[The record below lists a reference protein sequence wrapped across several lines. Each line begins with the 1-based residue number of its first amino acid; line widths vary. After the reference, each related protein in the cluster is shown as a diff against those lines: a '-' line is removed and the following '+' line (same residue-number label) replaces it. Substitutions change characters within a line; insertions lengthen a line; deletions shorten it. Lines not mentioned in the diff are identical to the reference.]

1 MAKKKEETKVD
12 FNTLSDKEK
21 QKIIDKAWGVLDE
34 SNAEASMLSDALS
47 NINTFDDTGCCMLNA
62 LLSGKIVGGGFPE
75 GRMTV
80 LAAPSSV
87 GKSYIG
93 LQAAALAQKKGKRI
107 LIFDSENAIDR
118 EFATNLGLDVTKV
131 KYFPVKSIEQC
142 KNSMYAFLDFVDKQ
156 GMKGQFFILVDSL
169 GGMMS
174 EMDFKRLE
182 DESTSADMGTLA
194 KSMKGFIKMMTI
206 MSARTKTT
214 IVCTNHI
221 FDNPGQM
228 FPSLEKNMSGGKSVK
243 YFSSTVLQLSAV
255 QVKEGDADRKTG
267 DEAAIGS
274 KGMTG
279 IAIRGLS
286 IKNRVVKPYMEGS
299 MYISWQKG
307 LRKYY
312 GLLEL
317 AQEFDLIYN
326 KAGKLYIRATE
337 EGAEDKYIGTKQ
349 EIQTSKKFWDEYI
362 PELQKKI
369 DEHWTYNG
377 SNVDFE
383 EDDCDEIIDE
393 DKDEE
398 IELMKLGF
406 MPAGLKI

>member
-1 MAKKKEETKVD
+1 MAKKKEENKVD

-34 SNAEASMLSDALS
+34 TNAEASMLSDALS

-326 KAGKLYIRATE
+326 KAGKLYIRSTE

-383 EDDCDEIIDE
+383 EDEEIDE
-393 DKDEE
+393 DMDEE
-398 IELMKLGF
+398 IGF
-406 MPAGLKI
+406 MKV

>member
-1 MAKKKEETKVD
+1 MAKKKEETKID
-12 FNTLSDKEK
+12 FTTLSDKEK
-21 QKIIDKAWGVLDE
+21 QKIIDKAWAVLDE
-34 SNAEASMLSDALS
+34 TNPEASMLSEALS

-62 LLSGKIVGGGFPE
+62 LLSGRIVDGGFPE

-93 LQAAALAQKKGKRI
+93 LQAAALAQKRGKRI

-118 EFATNLGLDVTKV
+118 EFASNLGLDVSKV

-326 KAGKLYIRATE
+326 KAGKLYVRAE
-337 EGAEDKYIGTKQ
+337 NEGEDDRYIGTKV
-349 EIQTSKKFWDEYI
+349 EIQTSKKFWDDFI
-362 PELQKKI
+362 PTLQKKI

-377 SNVDFE
+377 ANVDF
-383 EDDCDEIIDE
+383 
-393 DKDEE
+393 DEE
-398 IELMKLGF
+398 ETFNEDEYLDGEVSTEDF
-406 MPAGLKI
+406 S

>member
-1 MAKKKEETKVD
+1 MAKKKEEVVD
-12 FNTLSDKEK
+12 YSTLSDKEK
-21 QKIIDKAWGVLDE
+21 QRLIEKAWGILDE
-34 SNAEASMLSDALS
+34 SNAEASMLSEALS

-62 LLSGKIVGGGFPE
+62 LLSGRLVDGGFPE

-80 LAAPSSV
+80 MAAPSSV

-142 KNSMYAFLDFVDKQ
+142 KNSMYQFLDFVDKA

-174 EMDFKRLE
+174 EMDYKRLE
-182 DESTSADMGTLA
+182 KESDSADMGTLA
-194 KSMKGFIKMMTI
+194 KAMKGFIKMMTI

-243 YFSSTVLQLSAV
+243 YFSSTVIQLSAV

-369 DEHWTYNG
+369 DEHWLYNG
-377 SNVDFE
+377 SNPDFDEDELIEDELSSSDFE
-383 EDDCDEIIDE
+383 D
-393 DKDEE
+393 
-398 IELMKLGF
+398 
-406 MPAGLKI
+406 

>member
-1 MAKKKEETKVD
+1 MAKKKEETKID
-12 FNTLSDKEK
+12 FSTLSDKEK
-21 QKIIDKAWGVLDE
+21 QKIIDKAWAVLDDT
-34 SNAEASMLSDALS
+34 NPEASMLSEALS

-62 LLSGKIVGGGFPE
+62 LLSGRIVDGGFPE

-118 EFATNLGLDVTKV
+118 EFASNLGLDVSKV

-228 FPSLEKNMSGGKSVK
+228 FPAIEKNMSGGKSVK

-255 QVKEGDADRKTG
+255 QVKEDDKDRKTG

-286 IKNRVVKPYMEGS
+286 IKNRVVKPYMEGG

-312 GLLEL
+312 GLLDL

-326 KAGKLYIRATE
+326 KAGKLYVRAE
-337 EGAEDKYIGTKQ
+337 NEGEADKYIGTKV
-349 EIQTSKKFWDEYI
+349 EIQTSKKFWDEFI
-362 PELQKKI
+362 PTLQKKI

-377 SNVDFE
+377 ANVDFE
-383 EDDCDEIIDE
+383 DEEDESFDE
-393 DKDEE
+393 DAYIDGEVSTE
-398 IELMKLGF
+398 DFE
-406 MPAGLKI
+406 

>member
-1 MAKKKEETKVD
+1 MAKKKEEVKVD

-34 SNAEASMLSDALS
+34 CNDSASMLSEALS
-47 NINTFDDTGCCMLNA
+47 NIDTFDDTGCCMLNA
-62 LLSGKIVGGGFPE
+62 LLSGRIVGGGFPE

-142 KNSMYAFLDFVDKQ
+142 KNSMYAFLNFVESQ

-182 DESTSADMGTLA
+182 DESSSADMGTLA
-194 KSMKGFIKMMTI
+194 KSMKQFIKMMTN

-326 KAGKLYIRATE
+326 KAGKLYIRSTE
-337 EGAEDKYIGTKQ
+337 DGVDDKYIGTKQ

-362 PELQKKI
+362 PKLQEKI
-369 DEHWTYNG
+369 TENWTYNG
-377 SNVDFE
+377 SNLDL
-383 EDDCDEIIDE
+383 IDE
-393 DKDEE
+393 DEIDEFIDE
-398 IELMKLGF
+398 DINEDIE
-406 MPAGLKI
+406 

>member
-1 MAKKKEETKVD
+1 MAKKKEENKVD
-12 FNTLSDKEK
+12 FNTLSDKDK
-21 QKIIDKAWGVLDE
+21 QKLIDKAWGVLDE
-34 SNAEASMLSDALS
+34 TNDSASMLSEALS
-47 NINTFDDTGCCMLNA
+47 NIDTFDDTGCCMLNA
-62 LLSGKIVGGGFPE
+62 LLSGRIVGGGFPE

-107 LIFDSENAIDR
+107 LIFDSENAIDS
-118 EFATNLGLDVTKV
+118 EFARNLGLDVTKV

-142 KNSMYAFLDFVDKQ
+142 KNSMYAFLNFVDAQ

-174 EMDFKRLE
+174 EMDFKSLE
-182 DESTSADMGTLA
+182 DESSSADMGTLA
-194 KSMKGFIKMMTI
+194 KSMKQFIKMMTN

-214 IVCTNHI
+214 IVCTNPI

-286 IKNRVVKPYMEGS
+286 VKNRVVKPYMEGS

-326 KAGKLYIRATE
+326 KAGRLYIRSTQ
-337 EGAEDKYIGTKQ
+337 EGVEDEYIGTKQ
-349 EIQTSKKFWDEYI
+349 EIQTSKKFWDRYI

-369 DEHWTYNG
+369 DEEWVYN
-377 SNVDFE
+377 STNLDLVDE
-383 EDDCDEIIDE
+383 YDDIID
-393 DKDEE
+393 DVVDEE
-398 IELMKLGF
+398 TE
-406 MPAGLKI
+406 

>member
-1 MAKKKEETKVD
+1 MAKKKEETKID
-12 FNTLSDKEK
+12 FSTLSDKEK
-21 QKIIDKAWGVLDE
+21 QKIIDKAWAVLDDT
-34 SNAEASMLSDALS
+34 NPEASMLSEALS

-62 LLSGKIVGGGFPE
+62 LLSGRIVDGGFPE

-118 EFATNLGLDVTKV
+118 EFASNLGLDVSKV

-255 QVKEGDADRKTG
+255 QVKEDDKDRKTG

-312 GLLEL
+312 GLLDL

-326 KAGKLYIRATE
+326 KAGKLYVRAE
-337 EGAEDKYIGTKQ
+337 NEGEDDRYIGTKV
-349 EIQTSKKFWDEYI
+349 EIQTSKKFWDEFI
-362 PELQKKI
+362 PTLQKKI

-377 SNVDFE
+377 ANVDFE
-383 EDDCDEIIDE
+383 DEEDVLFNEDDYIDGEVSTE
-393 DKDEE
+393 DFE
-398 IELMKLGF
+398 
-406 MPAGLKI
+406 

>member
-1 MAKKKEETKVD
+1 MAKKKEETKID
-12 FNTLSDKEK
+12 FSTLSDKEK
-21 QKIIDKAWGVLDE
+21 QKIIDKAWSVLDDT
-34 SNAEASMLSDALS
+34 NPEASMLSEALS

-62 LLSGKIVGGGFPE
+62 LLSGRIVDGGFPE

-118 EFATNLGLDVTKV
+118 EFASNLGLDVSKV

-255 QVKEGDADRKTG
+255 QVKEDDKDRKTG

-312 GLLEL
+312 GLLDL

-326 KAGKLYIRATE
+326 KAGKLYVRAE
-337 EGAEDKYIGTKQ
+337 NEGEDDRYIGTKV
-349 EIQTSKKFWDEYI
+349 EIQTSKKFWDEFI
-362 PELQKKI
+362 PTLQKKI

-377 SNVDFE
+377 ANVDFE
-383 EDDCDEIIDE
+383 DVDDE
-393 DKDEE
+393 DVDDVAAY
-398 IELMKLGF
+398 IE
-406 MPAGLKI
+406 ARKILCSPI

>member
-1 MAKKKEETKVD
+1 MAKKKEETKID
-12 FNTLSDKEK
+12 FTTLSDKEK
-21 QKIIDKAWGVLDE
+21 QKIIDKAWAVLDE
-34 SNAEASMLSDALS
+34 TNPEASMLSEALS
-47 NINTFDDTGCCMLNA
+47 NINTFDDTGCCMLNV
-62 LLSGKIVGGGFPE
+62 LLSGRIVDGGFPE

-93 LQAAALAQKKGKRI
+93 LQAAALAQKRGKRI

-118 EFATNLGLDVTKV
+118 EFASNLGLDVSKV

-326 KAGKLYIRATE
+326 KAGKLYVRAE
-337 EGAEDKYIGTKQ
+337 NEGEDDRYIGTKV
-349 EIQTSKKFWDEYI
+349 EIQTSKKFWDDFI
-362 PELQKKI
+362 PTLQKKI

-377 SNVDFE
+377 ANVDF
-383 EDDCDEIIDE
+383 
-393 DKDEE
+393 DEE
-398 IELMKLGF
+398 ETFNEDEYLDGEVSTEDF
-406 MPAGLKI
+406 S

>member
-1 MAKKKEETKVD
+1 MAKKKDETVD
-12 FNTLSDKEK
+12 YSTLSDKEK
-21 QKIIDKAWGVLDE
+21 QRLIEKAWAVIDE
-34 SNAEASMLSDALS
+34 TNAEASMLSDALS

-62 LLSGKIVGGGFPE
+62 LLSGRLVGGGFPE

-80 LAAPSSV
+80 MAAPSSV

-142 KNSMYAFLDFVDKQ
+142 KNSMYQFLDFVDKA

-174 EMDFKRLE
+174 EMDYKRLE
-182 DESTSADMGTLA
+182 KESDSADMGTLA
-194 KSMKGFIKMMTI
+194 KAMKGFIKMMTI

-243 YFSSTVLQLSAV
+243 YFSSTVIQLSAV

-286 IKNRVVKPYMEGS
+286 VKNRVVKPYMEGS

-326 KAGKLYIRATE
+326 KAGRLYIRSTQ
-337 EGAEDKYIGTKQ
+337 EGVEDEYIGTKQ
-349 EIQTSKKFWDEYI
+349 EIQTSKKFWDRYI

-369 DEHWTYNG
+369 DENWLYNG
-377 SNVDFE
+377 FNADFV
-383 EDDCDEIIDE
+383 EDDFNEDEFVDGEVSSSDFDE
-393 DKDEE
+393 
-398 IELMKLGF
+398 
-406 MPAGLKI
+406 

>member
-34 SNAEASMLSDALS
+34 TNAEASMLSDALS

-118 EFATNLGLDVTKV
+118 EFATNLGLDVSKV

-362 PELQKKI
+362 PNLQKKI

-377 SNVDFE
+377 SNVDFD
-383 EDDCDEIIDE
+383 EDDYIDE
-393 DKDEE
+393 EVTSSTFEE
-398 IELMKLGF
+398 
-406 MPAGLKI
+406 

>member
-1 MAKKKEETKVD
+1 MAKKKEETKID
-12 FNTLSDKEK
+12 FTTLSDKEK
-21 QKIIDKAWGVLDE
+21 QKIIDKAWAVLDDT
-34 SNAEASMLSDALS
+34 NPEASMLSEALS

-62 LLSGKIVGGGFPE
+62 LLSGRIVDGGFPE

-118 EFATNLGLDVTKV
+118 EFASNLGLDVSKV

-255 QVKEGDADRKTG
+255 QVKEDDKDRKTG

-312 GLLEL
+312 GLLDL

-326 KAGKLYIRATE
+326 KAGKLYVRAE
-337 EGAEDKYIGTKQ
+337 NEGEDDRYIGTKV
-349 EIQTSKKFWDEYI
+349 EIQTSKKFWDEFI
-362 PELQKKI
+362 PTLQKKI

-377 SNVDFE
+377 ANVDFE
-383 EDDCDEIIDE
+383 DEEDESFDE
-393 DKDEE
+393 DAYIDGEVSTE
-398 IELMKLGF
+398 DFE
-406 MPAGLKI
+406 

>member
-12 FNTLSDKEK
+12 FNALSDKEK

-118 EFATNLGLDVTKV
+118 EFATNLGLDVSKV

-383 EDDCDEIIDE
+383 EDEEIDE
-393 DKDEE
+393 DIDEE
-398 IELMKLGF
+398 IGF
-406 MPAGLKI
+406 MKV

>member
-1 MAKKKEETKVD
+1 MAKKKEEKETKVD
-12 FNTLSDKEK
+12 FNTLSDKDK
-21 QKIIDKAWGVLDE
+21 QKLIDKAWGVLDDT
-34 SNAEASMLSDALS
+34 NPEASMLSEALS

-62 LLSGKIVGGGFPE
+62 LLSGRIVGGGFPE

-118 EFATNLGLDVTKV
+118 EFATNLGLDVSKV
-131 KYFPVKSIEQC
+131 KYFPIKSIEQC

-228 FPSLEKNMSGGKSVK
+228 YPSLEKNMSGGKSVK
-243 YFSSTVLQLSAV
+243 YFSSTVLQLSAT
-255 QVKEGDADRKTG
+255 QVKEDDKNHKTG
-267 DEAAIGS
+267 DEAAVGS

-326 KAGKLYIRATE
+326 KVGKLYVRAE
-337 EGAEDKYIGTKQ
+337 NEGADDTYIGTKV
-349 EIQTSKKFWDEYI
+349 EIETSKKFWDGFI
-362 PELQKKI
+362 PTLQKKI

-377 SNVDFE
+377 ANVDFNEDEYIDGDISE
-383 EDDCDEIIDE
+383 EVFS
-393 DKDEE
+393 EE
-398 IELMKLGF
+398 S
-406 MPAGLKI
+406 AD

>member
-1 MAKKKEETKVD
+1 MAKKKEETKID
-12 FNTLSDKEK
+12 FSTLSAKEK
-21 QKIIDKAWGVLDE
+21 QKIIDKAWAVLDDT
-34 SNAEASMLSDALS
+34 NPEASMLSEALS

-62 LLSGKIVGGGFPE
+62 LLSGRIVDGGFPE

-118 EFATNLGLDVTKV
+118 EFASNLGLDVSKV

-228 FPSLEKNMSGGKSVK
+228 FPSIEKNMSGGKSVK

-255 QVKEGDADRKTG
+255 QVKEDDKNIKTG

-312 GLLEL
+312 GLLDL

-326 KAGKLYIRATE
+326 KAGKLYVRAE
-337 EGAEDKYIGTKQ
+337 NEGEDDRYIGTKV
-349 EIQTSKKFWDEYI
+349 EIQTSKKFWDEFI
-362 PELQKKI
+362 PTLQKKI

-377 SNVDFE
+377 ANVDFE
-383 EDDCDEIIDE
+383 
-393 DKDEE
+393 DEE
-398 IELMKLGF
+398 DEVFNEDAYIDGEVSTEDF
-406 MPAGLKI
+406 E

>member
-1 MAKKKEETKVD
+1 
-12 FNTLSDKEK
+12 
-21 QKIIDKAWGVLDE
+21 
-34 SNAEASMLSDALS
+34 
-47 NINTFDDTGCCMLNA
+47 
-62 LLSGKIVGGGFPE
+62 
-75 GRMTV
+75 
-80 LAAPSSV
+80 
-87 GKSYIG
+87 
-93 LQAAALAQKKGKRI
+93 
-107 LIFDSENAIDR
+107 
-118 EFATNLGLDVTKV
+118 
-131 KYFPVKSIEQC
+131 
-142 KNSMYAFLDFVDKQ
+142 
-156 GMKGQFFILVDSL
+156 
-169 GGMMS
+169 
-174 EMDFKRLE
+174 MDFKRLE

-228 FPSLEKNMSGGKSVK
+228 FPSIEKNMSGGKSVK

-255 QVKEGDADRKTG
+255 QVKEDDKDRKTG

-286 IKNRVVKPYMEGS
+286 IKNRVVKPYMEGG

-312 GLLEL
+312 GLLDL

-326 KAGKLYIRATE
+326 KAGKLYVRAE
-337 EGAEDKYIGTKQ
+337 NKGEADKYIGTKV
-349 EIQTSKKFWDEYI
+349 EIQTSKKFWDEFI
-362 PELQKKI
+362 PTLQKKI

-377 SNVDFE
+377 ANVDFE
-383 EDDCDEIIDE
+383 DEEDESFDE
-393 DKDEE
+393 DAYIDGEVSTE
-398 IELMKLGF
+398 DFE
-406 MPAGLKI
+406 

>member
-1 MAKKKEETKVD
+1 MAKKKEETKID
-12 FNTLSDKEK
+12 FTTLSDKEK
-21 QKIIDKAWGVLDE
+21 QKIIDKAWAVLDE
-34 SNAEASMLSDALS
+34 TNPEASMLSEALS

-62 LLSGKIVGGGFPE
+62 LLSGRIVDGGFPE

-118 EFATNLGLDVTKV
+118 EFASNLGLDVSKV

-255 QVKEGDADRKTG
+255 QVKEDDKDRKTG

-312 GLLEL
+312 GLLDL

-326 KAGKLYIRATE
+326 KAGKLYVRGE
-337 EGAEDKYIGTKQ
+337 NENQDDRYIGTKV
-349 EIQTSKKFWDEYI
+349 EIQTSKKFWDEFI
-362 PELQKKI
+362 PTLQKKI

-377 SNVDFE
+377 ANVDF
-383 EDDCDEIIDE
+383 
-393 DKDEE
+393 DEE
-398 IELMKLGF
+398 ETFNEDEYLEGEVSTEDF
-406 MPAGLKI
+406 S

>member
-1 MAKKKEETKVD
+1 MAKKKEENKVD
-12 FNTLSDKEK
+12 FSTLSEKEK

-118 EFATNLGLDVTKV
+118 EFASNLGLDVSKV

-255 QVKEGDADRKTG
+255 QVKEDDKDRKTG

-312 GLLEL
+312 GLLDL

-326 KAGKLYIRATE
+326 KAGKLYVRAE
-337 EGAEDKYIGTKQ
+337 NEGEDDRYIGTKV
-349 EIQTSKKFWDEYI
+349 EIQTSKKFWDEFI
-362 PELQKKI
+362 PTLQKKI

-377 SNVDFE
+377 SNVDFDE
-383 EDDCDEIIDE
+383 EEYIDE
-393 DKDEE
+393 EVTSSTFEE
-398 IELMKLGF
+398 
-406 MPAGLKI
+406 

>member
-1 MAKKKEETKVD
+1 MAKKKEENKVD
-12 FNTLSDKEK
+12 FSTLSEKEK

-118 EFATNLGLDVTKV
+118 EFASNLGLDVSKV

-255 QVKEGDADRKTG
+255 QVKEDDKDRKTG

-312 GLLEL
+312 GLLDL

-326 KAGKLYIRATE
+326 KAGKLYVRAE
-337 EGAEDKYIGTKQ
+337 NEGEDDRYIGTKV
-349 EIQTSKKFWDEYI
+349 EIQTSKKFWDEFI
-362 PELQKKI
+362 PTLQKKI

-377 SNVDFE
+377 ANVDFE
-383 EDDCDEIIDE
+383 DEEDESFDE
-393 DKDEE
+393 DAYIDGEVSTE
-398 IELMKLGF
+398 DFE
-406 MPAGLKI
+406 

>member
-1 MAKKKEETKVD
+1 
-12 FNTLSDKEK
+12 
-21 QKIIDKAWGVLDE
+21 
-34 SNAEASMLSDALS
+34 
-47 NINTFDDTGCCMLNA
+47 
-62 LLSGKIVGGGFPE
+62 
-75 GRMTV
+75 
-80 LAAPSSV
+80 
-87 GKSYIG
+87 
-93 LQAAALAQKKGKRI
+93 
-107 LIFDSENAIDR
+107 
-118 EFATNLGLDVTKV
+118 
-131 KYFPVKSIEQC
+131 
-142 KNSMYAFLDFVDKQ
+142 MYAFLDFVDKQ

-228 FPSLEKNMSGGKSVK
+228 FPSIEKNMSGGKSVK

-255 QVKEGDADRKTG
+255 QVKEDDKDRKTG

-286 IKNRVVKPYMEGS
+286 IKNRVVKPYMEGG

-312 GLLEL
+312 GLLDL

-326 KAGKLYIRATE
+326 KAGKLYVRAE
-337 EGAEDKYIGTKQ
+337 NEGEDDRYIGTKV
-349 EIQTSKKFWDEYI
+349 EIQTSKKFWDEFI
-362 PELQKKI
+362 PTLQKKI

-377 SNVDFE
+377 ANVDFE
-383 EDDCDEIIDE
+383 
-393 DKDEE
+393 DEE
-398 IELMKLGF
+398 DETFNEDAYIDGEVSTEDF
-406 MPAGLKI
+406 E

>member
-1 MAKKKEETKVD
+1 MAKKKEETKID
-12 FNTLSDKEK
+12 FTTLSDKEK
-21 QKIIDKAWGVLDE
+21 QKIIDKAWAVLDDT
-34 SNAEASMLSDALS
+34 NPEASMLSEALS

-62 LLSGKIVGGGFPE
+62 LLSGRIVDGGFPE

-118 EFATNLGLDVTKV
+118 EFASNLGLDVSKV

-255 QVKEGDADRKTG
+255 QVKEDDKDRKTG

-312 GLLEL
+312 GLLDL

-326 KAGKLYIRATE
+326 KAGKLYVRSE
-337 EGAEDKYIGTKQ
+337 NEGEDDRYIGTKV
-349 EIQTSKKFWDEYI
+349 EIQTSKKFWDDFI
-362 PELQKKI
+362 PTLQKKI

-377 SNVDFE
+377 ANVDFE
-383 EDDCDEIIDE
+383 DEEDESFDE
-393 DKDEE
+393 DAYIDGEVSTKDFE
-398 IELMKLGF
+398 
-406 MPAGLKI
+406 

>member
-1 MAKKKEETKVD
+1 MAKKKEETKID
-12 FNTLSDKEK
+12 FTTLSDKEK
-21 QKIIDKAWGVLDE
+21 QKIIDKAWAVLDDT
-34 SNAEASMLSDALS
+34 NPEASMLSEALS

-62 LLSGKIVGGGFPE
+62 LLSGRIVDGGFPE

-118 EFATNLGLDVTKV
+118 EFASNLGLDVSKV

-255 QVKEGDADRKTG
+255 QVKEDDKDRKTG

-312 GLLEL
+312 GLLDL

-326 KAGKLYIRATE
+326 KAGKLYVRAE
-337 EGAEDKYIGTKQ
+337 NEGEADRYIGTKV
-349 EIQTSKKFWDEYI
+349 EIQTSKKFWDEFI
-362 PELQKKI
+362 PTLQKKI

-377 SNVDFE
+377 ANVDFE
-383 EDDCDEIIDE
+383 DEEDESFDE
-393 DKDEE
+393 DAYIDGEVSTE
-398 IELMKLGF
+398 DFE
-406 MPAGLKI
+406 

>member
-1 MAKKKEETKVD
+1 MAKKKEEVKVD
-12 FNTLSDKEK
+12 FNALSDKDK
-21 QKIIDKAWGVLDE
+21 QKLIDKAWGVLDE
-34 SNAEASMLSDALS
+34 GNDSASMLSDALS
-47 NINTFDDTGCCMLNA
+47 NIDTFDDTGCCMLNA
-62 LLSGKIVGGGFPE
+62 LLSGRIVGGGFPE

-142 KNSMYAFLDFVDKQ
+142 KNSMYAFLNFVDQQ

-182 DESTSADMGTLA
+182 DESSSADMGTLA
-194 KSMKGFIKMMTI
+194 KSMKQFIKMMTN

-317 AQEFDLIYN
+317 AQQFDLIYN
-326 KAGKLYIRATE
+326 KAGKLYIRATQD
-337 EGAEDKYIGTKQ
+337 GAEDKYIGTKQ

-362 PELQKKI
+362 PKLQEKI
-369 DEHWTYNG
+369 TENWTYNG
-377 SNVDFE
+377 SNLDLIDDEEPIE
-383 EDDCDEIIDE
+383 EDICDEVID
-393 DKDEE
+393 D
-398 IELMKLGF
+398 
-406 MPAGLKI
+406 

>member
-1 MAKKKEETKVD
+1 MAKKKDEAVD
-12 FNTLSDKEK
+12 YSTLSDKEK
-21 QKIIDKAWGVLDE
+21 QRLIEKAWAVIDDT
-34 SNAEASMLSDALS
+34 NAEASMLSDALS

-62 LLSGKIVGGGFPE
+62 LLSGRLVDGGFPE

-80 LAAPSSV
+80 MAAPSSV

-142 KNSMYAFLDFVDKQ
+142 KNSMYQFLDFVDKA

-174 EMDFKRLE
+174 EMDYKRLE
-182 DESTSADMGTLA
+182 KESDSADMGTLA
-194 KSMKGFIKMMTI
+194 KAMKAFIKMMTI

-243 YFSSTVLQLSAV
+243 YFSSTVIQLSAV

-326 KAGKLYIRATE
+326 KAGRLYIRSTQ
-337 EGAEDKYIGTKQ
+337 EGVEDEYIGTKQ
-349 EIQTSKKFWDEYI
+349 EIQTSKKFWDRYI

-369 DEHWTYNG
+369 DANWLYNG
-377 SNVDFE
+377 FNADFE
-383 EDDCDEIIDE
+383 ENDFDE
-393 DKDEE
+393 DDFVDSEISSSDFDE
-398 IELMKLGF
+398 
-406 MPAGLKI
+406 

>member
-1 MAKKKEETKVD
+1 MAKKKEEATVD
-12 FNTLSDKEK
+12 FNTLSEKEK
-21 QKIIDKAWGVLDE
+21 QRIIDKAWGVLDE
-34 SNAEASMLSDALS
+34 SNAEASMLSEALS

-62 LLSGKIVGGGFPE
+62 LLSGRIVGGGFPE

-107 LIFDSENAIDR
+107 HIFDSENAIDR

-255 QVKEGDADRKTG
+255 HVKEGDADRKTG

-326 KAGKLYIRATE
+326 KAGKLYIRSTE
-337 EGAEDKYIGTKQ
+337 EGVDDEYIGTKL
-349 EIQTSKKFWDEYI
+349 EIQTSKQFWDRYI
-362 PELQKKI
+362 PTLQKKI

-377 SNVDFE
+377 SNVDFDE
-383 EDDCDEIIDE
+383 EDFVNCEVTSE
-393 DKDEE
+393 DFE
-398 IELMKLGF
+398 
-406 MPAGLKI
+406 

>member
-1 MAKKKEETKVD
+1 MAKKKEETKID

-21 QKIIDKAWGVLDE
+21 QKIIDKAWAVLDD
-34 SNAEASMLSDALS
+34 SNPEASMLSEALS

-62 LLSGKIVGGGFPE
+62 LLSGRIVDGGFPE

-118 EFATNLGLDVTKV
+118 EFASNLGLDVSKV

-156 GMKGQFFILVDSL
+156 CMKGQFFILVDSL

-228 FPSLEKNMSGGKSVK
+228 FPSIEKNMSGGKSVK

-255 QVKEGDADRKTG
+255 QVKEDDKNIKTG

-286 IKNRVVKPYMEGS
+286 IKNRVVKPYMEGD

-312 GLLEL
+312 GLLDL

-326 KAGKLYIRATE
+326 KAGKLYVRAE
-337 EGAEDKYIGTKQ
+337 NEGEADRYIGTKV
-349 EIQTSKKFWDEYI
+349 EIQTSKKFWDEFI
-362 PELQKKI
+362 PTLQKKI

-377 SNVDFE
+377 ANVDFE
-383 EDDCDEIIDE
+383 DEEDE
-393 DKDEE
+393 DESFNEDAYIDGEVSTE
-398 IELMKLGF
+398 DFE
-406 MPAGLKI
+406 

>member
-1 MAKKKEETKVD
+1 MAKKKEETKID
-12 FNTLSDKEK
+12 FSTLSDKEK
-21 QKIIDKAWGVLDE
+21 QKIIDKAWAVLDDT
-34 SNAEASMLSDALS
+34 NPEASMLNEALS

-62 LLSGKIVGGGFPE
+62 LLSGRIVDGGFPE

-118 EFATNLGLDVTKV
+118 EFASNLGLDVSKV

-228 FPSLEKNMSGGKSVK
+228 FHSLEKNMSGGKSVK

-255 QVKEGDADRKTG
+255 QVKEDDKNRKTG

-312 GLLEL
+312 GLLDL

-326 KAGKLYIRATE
+326 KAGKLYVRAE
-337 EGAEDKYIGTKQ
+337 NEGEDDRYIGTKV
-349 EIQTSKKFWDEYI
+349 EIQTSKKFWDEFI
-362 PELQKKI
+362 PTLQKKI

-377 SNVDFE
+377 ANVDFE
-383 EDDCDEIIDE
+383 
-393 DKDEE
+393 DEE
-398 IELMKLGF
+398 DESFNEDAYIDGEVSTEDF
-406 MPAGLKI
+406 E

>member
-1 MAKKKEETKVD
+1 MAKKKEETKID
-12 FNTLSDKEK
+12 FSTLSDKEK
-21 QKIIDKAWGVLDE
+21 QKIIDKAWAVLDDT
-34 SNAEASMLSDALS
+34 NPEASMLSEALS

-62 LLSGKIVGGGFPE
+62 LLSGRIVDGGFPE

-118 EFATNLGLDVTKV
+118 EFASNLGLDVSKV

-255 QVKEGDADRKTG
+255 QVKEDDKDRKTG

-312 GLLEL
+312 GLLDL

-326 KAGKLYIRATE
+326 KAGKLYVRAE
-337 EGAEDKYIGTKQ
+337 NEGEDDRYIGTKV
-349 EIQTSKKFWDEYI
+349 EIQTSKKFWDEFI
-362 PELQKKI
+362 PTLQKKI

-377 SNVDFE
+377 ANVDFE
-383 EDDCDEIIDE
+383 
-393 DKDEE
+393 DEE
-398 IELMKLGF
+398 DETFNEDAYIDGEVSTEDF
-406 MPAGLKI
+406 E

>member
-1 MAKKKEETKVD
+1 MAKKKEETKID
-12 FNTLSDKEK
+12 FSTLSDKEK
-21 QKIIDKAWGVLDE
+21 QKIIDKAWAVLDD
-34 SNAEASMLSDALS
+34 SNPEASMLSEALS

-62 LLSGKIVGGGFPE
+62 LLSGRIVDGGFPE

-118 EFATNLGLDVTKV
+118 EFASNLGLDVSKV

-228 FPSLEKNMSGGKSVK
+228 FPSIEKNMSGGKSVK

-255 QVKEGDADRKTG
+255 QVKEDDKNIKTG

-312 GLLEL
+312 GLLDL

-326 KAGKLYIRATE
+326 KAGKLYVRAE
-337 EGAEDKYIGTKQ
+337 NEGEDDRYIGTKV
-349 EIQTSKKFWDEYI
+349 EIQTSKKFWDEFI
-362 PELQKKI
+362 PTLQKKI

-377 SNVDFE
+377 ANVDFE
-383 EDDCDEIIDE
+383 DGEDEAFNEDAYIDGEVSTE
-393 DKDEE
+393 DFE
-398 IELMKLGF
+398 
-406 MPAGLKI
+406 

>member
-1 MAKKKEETKVD
+1 MAKKKEETKID
-12 FNTLSDKEK
+12 FSTLSDKEK
-21 QKIIDKAWGVLDE
+21 QKIIDKAWAVLDDT
-34 SNAEASMLSDALS
+34 NPEASMLSEALS

-62 LLSGKIVGGGFPE
+62 LLSGRIVDGGFPE

-118 EFATNLGLDVTKV
+118 EFASNLGLDVSKV

-255 QVKEGDADRKTG
+255 QVKEDDKDRKTG

-312 GLLEL
+312 GLLDL

-326 KAGKLYIRATE
+326 KAGKLYIRATN
-337 EGAEDKYIGTKQ
+337 EGADDTYIGTKV
-349 EIQTSKKFWDEYI
+349 EIQTSKKFWDEFI
-362 PELQKKI
+362 PTLQKKI

-377 SNVDFE
+377 ANVDFE
-383 EDDCDEIIDE
+383 DGEDETFNEDAYIDGEVSTE
-393 DKDEE
+393 DFE
-398 IELMKLGF
+398 
-406 MPAGLKI
+406 

>member
-1 MAKKKEETKVD
+1 MAKKKEETKID
-12 FNTLSDKEK
+12 FNTLSDKDK
-21 QKIIDKAWGVLDE
+21 QKLIDKAWGVLDD
-34 SNAEASMLSDALS
+34 SNPEASMLSEALS

-62 LLSGKIVGGGFPE
+62 LLSGRIVGGGFPE

-118 EFATNLGLDVTKV
+118 EFATNLGLDVSKV
-131 KYFPVKSIEQC
+131 KYFPIKSIEQC

-267 DEAAIGS
+267 DEAAVGS
-274 KGMTG
+274 KGLTG

-326 KAGKLYIRATE
+326 KAGKLYVRAE
-337 EGAEDKYIGTKQ
+337 NEGEDDRYIGTKV
-349 EIQTSKKFWDEYI
+349 EIQTSKKFWDGFI
-362 PELQKKI
+362 PTLQKKI

-377 SNVDFE
+377 ANVDFD
-383 EDDCDEIIDE
+383 EDDYIDG
-393 DKDEE
+393 DISEE
-398 IELMKLGF
+398 VFSGES
-406 MPAGLKI
+406 AD

>member
-1 MAKKKEETKVD
+1 M
-12 FNTLSDKEK
+12 
-21 QKIIDKAWGVLDE
+21 LD
-34 SNAEASMLSDALS
+34 NALS
-47 NINTFDDTGCCMLNA
+47 NIDTFDDTGCCMLNA
-62 LLSGKIVGGGFPE
+62 LLSGRIVGGGFPE

-93 LQAAALAQKKGKRI
+93 LQAAAIAQKKGKRI
-107 LIFDSENAIDR
+107 LIFDSENAIDS
-118 EFATNLGLDVTKV
+118 EFARNLGLDVSKV

-142 KNSMYAFLDFVDKQ
+142 KNSMYAFLEFVRKQ

-169 GGMMS
+169 GAMMS

-182 DESTSADMGTLA
+182 DESDSADMGTLA
-194 KSMKGFIKMMTI
+194 KSMKAFIKMMTN
-206 MSARTKTT
+206 MSACTKTT

-243 YFSSTVLQLSAV
+243 YHASTVLQLSAV

-279 IAIRGLS
+279 VAIRGLS
-286 IKNRVVKPYMEGS
+286 IKNRIVKPYMEGS

-326 KAGKLYIRATE
+326 KAGRLYIRSTQ
-337 EGAEDKYIGTKQ
+337 EGVEDEYIGTKQ
-349 EIQTSKKFWDEYI
+349 EIQTSKKFWDRFI

-369 DEHWTYNG
+369 DENWLYNG
-377 SNVDFE
+377 FNADFVENDFNEDEFVDGEVRSSDF
-383 EDDCDEIIDE
+383 DE
-393 DKDEE
+393 
-398 IELMKLGF
+398 
-406 MPAGLKI
+406 

>member
-1 MAKKKEETKVD
+1 MAKKKEESKVD
-12 FNTLSDKEK
+12 YSTLSDKDK
-21 QKIIDKAWGVLDE
+21 QKLIEKAWAVLDDGN
-34 SNAEASMLSDALS
+34 SQASMLSQALS
-47 NINTFDDTGCCMLNA
+47 NINTFDDTGCCILNA
-62 LLSGKIVGGGFPE
+62 LLSGRIVGGGFPE

-80 LAAPSSV
+80 MAAPSSV

-142 KNSMYAFLDFVDKQ
+142 KNSMYQFLDFVDKS
-156 GMKGQFFILVDSL
+156 GMRGQFFILVDSL

-174 EMDFKRLE
+174 EMDYKRLE
-182 DESTSADMGTLA
+182 DQSTSADMGTLA
-194 KSMKGFIKMMTI
+194 KAMKGFIKMMTI

-214 IVCTNHI
+214 IVCTNHV

-243 YFSSTVLQLSAV
+243 YFSSTVIQLSAV

-326 KAGKLYIRATE
+326 KAGKLYIRSQNQE
-337 EGAEDKYIGTKQ
+337 EQDKYIGTKLD
-349 EIQTSKKFWDEYI
+349 IQTSKKFWDEFI
-362 PELQKKI
+362 PTLQKKI
-369 DEHWTYNG
+369 DENWTYNG
-377 SNVDFE
+377 SNIDFQQDGFNQDE
-383 EDDCDEIIDE
+383 YTDCEVSSSE
-393 DKDEE
+393 FE
-398 IELMKLGF
+398 
-406 MPAGLKI
+406 

>member
-1 MAKKKEETKVD
+1 MAKKKEETKID
-12 FNTLSDKEK
+12 FSTLSDKEK
-21 QKIIDKAWGVLDE
+21 QKIIDKAWAVLDDT
-34 SNAEASMLSDALS
+34 NPEASMLSEALS

-62 LLSGKIVGGGFPE
+62 LLSGRIVDGGFPE

-93 LQAAALAQKKGKRI
+93 LQAAALAQKNGKRI

-118 EFATNLGLDVTKV
+118 EFASNLGLDVSKV

-228 FPSLEKNMSGGKSVK
+228 FPAIEKNMSGGKSVK

-255 QVKEGDADRKTG
+255 QVKEDDKDRKTG

-286 IKNRVVKPYMEGS
+286 IKNRVVKPYMEGD

-312 GLLEL
+312 GLLNL

-326 KAGKLYIRATE
+326 KAGKLYVRAE
-337 EGAEDKYIGTKQ
+337 NEGEADRYIGTKV
-349 EIQTSKKFWDEYI
+349 EIQTSKKFWDEFI
-362 PELQKKI
+362 PTLQKKI

-377 SNVDFE
+377 ANVDFE
-383 EDDCDEIIDE
+383 
-393 DKDEE
+393 DEE
-398 IELMKLGF
+398 DETFNEDAYIDGEVSTEDF
-406 MPAGLKI
+406 E

>member
-1 MAKKKEETKVD
+1 MAKKKEETKID
-12 FNTLSDKEK
+12 FSTLSDKEK
-21 QKIIDKAWGVLDE
+21 QKIIDKAWAVLDDT
-34 SNAEASMLSDALS
+34 NPEASMLSEALS

-62 LLSGKIVGGGFPE
+62 LLSGRIVDGGFPE

-118 EFATNLGLDVTKV
+118 EFASNLGLDVSKV

-255 QVKEGDADRKTG
+255 QVKEDDKDRKTG

-312 GLLEL
+312 GLLDL

-326 KAGKLYIRATE
+326 KAGKLYVRAE
-337 EGAEDKYIGTKQ
+337 NEGEDDRYIGTKV
-349 EIQTSKKFWDEYI
+349 EIQTSKKFWDEFI
-362 PELQKKI
+362 PTLQKKI

-377 SNVDFE
+377 ANVDFE
-383 EDDCDEIIDE
+383 
-393 DKDEE
+393 DEE
-398 IELMKLGF
+398 DEAFNEDAYIDGEVSTEDF
-406 MPAGLKI
+406 E